1 MPLLGK
7 NPQAEA
13 QPQILPLF
21 RPEAMAEQ
29 ERTYGDVLRIR
40 PLSLFV
46 FIWLA
51 AAVAAGT
58 VLYLVLVVGK
68 K

>member
-40 PLSLFV
+40 PLPLLV

-51 AAVAAGT
+51 AGFLVGT
-58 VLYLVLVVGK
+58 LLYVVLVVGK